1 MMKSRKAQFVF
12 ILSLFFLGFIF
23 FVGQKIIEYNDLNK
37 EIIGFL
43 RENNFE
49 EAVNLINYDIL
60 SEEDFSYLPIIG
72 QGIELRKRL
81 KRIDNN
87 LEEINNGALLASMFE
102 QDDSSISY
110 YEPKANNKVLAKQG
124 SYLQEIKSDLDYLNR
139 YNIDYIKNQ
148 KNRLENWLLFFG
160 YDKPKNYLV
169 LFQEPAIPRPTGG
182 FIGAYAILSFD
193 NGKIEFSGDNI
204 FALEEIFLENIVPPE
219 PLQFISDKW
228 SFHDSNWFF
237 DYPTSAQ
244 KILNFYSNTE
254 SKPLLDGVI
263 LVNSS
268 ILNDLLQIIGPITL
282 DNYDSIIDK
291 SNFYSFFK
299 SQIQEMAKPAPTRAQ
314 PEFFSSF
321 FQFLET
327 KLRKSSL
334 EILSQIPNILSDG
347 FSKKEIQLY
356 AIDDKLEYFFDS
368 LNWIGRIEESKD
380 DYLGVVFNLF
390 NENFS
395 EDTRDKTVELK
406 TEFISDGQ
414 IVNTLVI
421 NASVIDR
428 SQETYLKIYLPK
440 GIIIKGAANGYL
452 KNNEDI
458 SSYYEKLGYKED
470 NDLSLIKKT
479 RIKNS
484 SLGIEIYEEGGKTVV
499 GTWTKLSAK
508 PFKLV
513 YKLPFDWTNFSSWQL
528 KIQKQSGHSV
538 EFSYELVMPDDVKIV
553 PTLFPFGELIPLE
566 NNMILDFKRG

>member
-23 FVGQKIIEYNDLNK
+23 FVGQKIIEYNNLNK

-87 LEEINNGALLASMFE
+87 LEEINNGTLFE
-102 QDDSSISY
+102 LMLQQENNPILQD
-110 YEPKANNKVLAKQG
+110 
-124 SYLQEIKSDLDYLNR
+124 IKSDLDYLDR

-193 NGKIEFSGDNI
+193 KGKIEFSGDNI

-334 EILSQIPNILSDG
+334 ETLSQIPNILSDG

-368 LNWIGRIEESKD
+368 LNWTGRIEESKD

-508 PFKLV
+508 PFRLV

-528 KIQKQSGHSV
+528 KIQKQSGHSL